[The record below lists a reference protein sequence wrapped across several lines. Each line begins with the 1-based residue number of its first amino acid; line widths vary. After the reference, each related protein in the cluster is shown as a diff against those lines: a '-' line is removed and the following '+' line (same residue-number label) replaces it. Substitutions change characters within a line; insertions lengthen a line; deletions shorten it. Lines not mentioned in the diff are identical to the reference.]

1 MKNKQYLLGIG
12 VLVIGVLLLEQVL
25 DYLNITESYL
35 FLVFWIV
42 FFIWILF
49 GKRFLIREKNE
60 CDRNLRKVLGY
71 MGDLA
76 HYHSY
81 YYLAIT

>member
-12 VLVIGVLLLEQVL
+12 ALVLGVLLLEQVL

-35 FLVFWIV
+35 FLVFWII

-49 GKRFLIREKNE
+49 GKRILN
-60 CDRNLRKVLGY
+60 RKKW
-71 MGDLA
+71 MW
-76 HYHSY
+76 
-81 YYLAIT
+81 

>member
-12 VLVIGVLLLEQVL
+12 ALVIGVLLLEQVL

-35 FLVFWIV
+35 FLAFWII

-49 GKRFLIREKNE
+49 GKRFLN
-60 CDRNLRKVLGY
+60 RKK
-71 MGDLA
+71 
-76 HYHSY
+76 
-81 YYLAIT
+81 

>member
-12 VLVIGVLLLEQVL
+12 ALVIGVLLLEQVL

-35 FLVFWIV
+35 FLVFWII

-49 GKRFLIREKNE
+49 GKRFLNREK
-60 CDRNLRKVLGY
+60 
-71 MGDLA
+71 
-76 HYHSY
+76 
-81 YYLAIT
+81 